1 MKKLFTLLAFLL
13 TVVTASKAQE
23 LVNAN
28 FAQGVIGDVNIAT
41 YKADGETHWM
51 QDVPGWSLG
60 VENGEARAAGVV
72 AYGSGTTFGGSYGVP
87 AAGPEGTNGNALGM
101 VGVWMGTVQYVQDI
115 TLPEGKYKMTVPV
128 YNTCGTQ
135 AVVKNLIGVKYGETE
150 NFATTTYYPVGQ
162 WTMETVEFELTETTD
177 VTVSL
182 GIEGANC
189 GSGASQHLF
198 IDCVK
203 IETSAEGPVVAIEEG
218 EGTYT
223 VTSTSADA
231 ALYYICRPYSYL
243 GEGKTPES
251 VLQKDIEDMAAMLS
265 SEEEWDL
272 YDHMG
277 LKPAPKTFTIAD
289 YAEIYSGEECFL
301 IAANVG
307 WNGEKI
313 AIISNVEKVNFT
325 PEASAAPEVTL
336 IGQEET
342 EYNLNGHSTVT
353 IDLPISAIKVKGL
366 DQSKDYSY
374 TISEGNTTLAEGILS
389 VNTIGYAEFNP
400 LSLYEGHTYTLT
412 LTSESETVA
421 TYNLIGAMEGPEKP
435 AEIKGYLGTYNEDG
449 SWKKLV
455 EVSGGLFTWAARL
468 EEQGYYLTI
477 VGNDWEDKYF
487 LNLTT
492 GSLDGTKTYYE
503 IDEDHDILV
512 DGKKKAFFLEPTSE
526 EALRYAVNMTVDLK
540 GLVNQAKTI
549 DLTGLEA
556 SETAAFLEALAA
568 AENANQFVDDFGDL
582 AINLQAEMDKLDR
595 EPLQPFHAYIA
606 LYDES
611 GKPFKVIKVADEY
624 HNFIFKPSNQGY
636 YITLSTNNWEDLF
649 YMDLVTFDLS
659 STPIYYPIVGDE
671 IFANGK
677 AIAMW
682 LDATDERFSNYLE
695 NQEVDP
701 EDIAFTLAVAKAYNT
716 TGHSESLVKDLEDAI
731 AALENA
737 DLFNDNYNKLMQDV
751 EDVLAALAE
760 ETTGISSIDVRPAT
774 KGYGIDGRRANR
786 GIVILNGHK
795 TIVK

>member
-1 MKKLFTLLAFLL
+1 MKKIYAFMCVLALSL
-13 TVVTASKAQE
+13 VSVIGAYAQE
-23 LVNAN
+23 
-28 FAQGVIGDVNIAT
+28 
-41 YKADGETHWM
+41 
-51 QDVPGWSLG
+51 
-60 VENGEARAAGVV
+60 
-72 AYGSGTTFGGSYGVP
+72 
-87 AAGPEGTNGNALGM
+87 
-101 VGVWMGTVQYVQDI
+101 
-115 TLPEGKYKMTVPV
+115 
-128 YNTCGTQ
+128 
-135 AVVKNLIGVKYGETE
+135 
-150 NFATTTYYPVGQ
+150 
-162 WTMETVEFELTETTD
+162 
-177 VTVSL
+177 
-182 GIEGANC
+182 
-189 GSGASQHLF
+189 
-198 IDCVK
+198 
-203 IETSAEGPVVAIEEG
+203 
-218 EGTYT
+218 
-223 VTSTSADA
+223 
-231 ALYYICRPYSYL
+231 
-243 GEGKTPES
+243 
-251 VLQKDIEDMAAMLS
+251 
-265 SEEEWDL
+265 
-272 YDHMG
+272 
-277 LKPAPKTFTIAD
+277 KPT
-289 YAEIYSGEECFL
+289 
-301 IAANVG
+301 
-307 WNGEKI
+307 
-313 AIISNVEKVNFT
+313 
-325 PEASAAPEVTL
+325 
-336 IGQEET
+336 
-342 EYNLNGHSTVT
+342 
-353 IDLPISAIKVKGL
+353 
-366 DQSKDYSY
+366 
-374 TISEGNTTLAEGILS
+374 
-389 VNTIGYAEFNP
+389 
-400 LSLYEGHTYTLT
+400 
-412 LTSESETVA
+412 
-421 TYNLIGAMEGPEKP
+421 
-435 AEIKGYLGTYNEDG
+435 EIKGYLGTYNEDG

-503 IDEDHDILV
+503 IDEDNDILV

-556 SETAAFLEALAA
+556 TETAAFLEALAA

-611 GKPFKVIKVADEY
+611 GKPSRVIKIEDEY

-636 YITLSTNNWEDLF
+636 YITLSTNNWEDLY
-649 YMDLVTFDLS
+649 YMDLVEFKLS

-716 TGHSESLVKDLEDAI
+716 TGHSESLVKDLENAI

-760 ETTGISSIDVRPAT
+760 EATGISSIDVRPAT

-795 TIVK
+795 AIVK

>member
-115 TLPEGKYKMTVPV
+115 TLPKGKYKMTVPV

-150 NFATTTYYPVGQ
+150 NFATTTNYPVGQ
-162 WTMETVEFELTETTD
+162 WTMETVEFELTETTN

-203 IETSAEGPVVAIEEG
+203 LETVV
-218 EGTYT
+218 
-223 VTSTSADA
+223 D
-231 ALYYICRPYSYL
+231 
-243 GEGKTPES
+243 
-251 VLQKDIEDMAAMLS
+251 
-265 SEEEWDL
+265 
-272 YDHMG
+272 
-277 LKPAPKTFTIAD
+277 
-289 YAEIYSGEECFL
+289 
-301 IAANVG
+301 
-307 WNGEKI
+307 
-313 AIISNVEKVNFT
+313 
-325 PEASAAPEVTL
+325 PEVTL

-366 DQSKDYSY
+366 DQSKEYSY

-526 EALRYAVNMTVDLK
+526 KALRYAVNMTVDLK

-611 GKPFKVIKVADEY
+611 GKPFKVIKIEDEY

-636 YITLSTNNWEDLF
+636 YITLSTNNWEDLY
-649 YMDLVTFDLS
+649 YMDLVEFKLS

-671 IFANGK
+671 IIANGK

-760 ETTGISSIDVRPAT
+760 ETTGISNIDVRPAT

>member
-13 TVVTASKAQE
+13 TAVTSS
-23 LVNAN
+23 
-28 FAQGVIGDVNIAT
+28 FALTNPLEAT
-41 YKADGETHWM
+41 VT
-51 QDVPGWSLG
+51 
-60 VENGEARAAGVV
+60 VEGTTLYV
-72 AYGSGTTFGGSYGVP
+72 AYSVGTDLGDNYAIKPYITSDTQGKIDVADYYIDCTTGGFFDPLNLIVIDLNEELADDWYTLV
-87 AAGPEGTNGNALGM
+87 
-101 VGVWMGTVQYVQDI
+101 
-115 TLPEGKYKMTVPV
+115 LPEGM
-128 YNTCGTQ
+128 
-135 AVVKNLIGVKYGETE
+135 
-150 NFATTTYYPVGQ
+150 F
-162 WTMETVEFELTETTD
+162 
-177 VTVSL
+177 
-182 GIEGANC
+182 
-189 GSGASQHLF
+189 
-198 IDCVK
+198 
-203 IETSAEGPVVAIEEG
+203 
-218 EGTYT
+218 
-223 VTSTSADA
+223 
-231 ALYYICRPYSYL
+231 
-243 GEGKTPES
+243 
-251 VLQKDIEDMAAMLS
+251 
-265 SEEEWDL
+265 
-272 YDHMG
+272 
-277 LKPAPKTFTIAD
+277 
-289 YAEIYSGEECFL
+289 
-301 IAANVG
+301 
-307 WNGEKI
+307 
-313 AIISNVEKVNFT
+313 
-325 PEASAAPEVTL
+325 
-336 IGQEET
+336 
-342 EYNLNGHSTVT
+342 
-353 IDLPISAIKVKGL
+353 
-366 DQSKDYSY
+366 
-374 TISEGNTTLAEGILS
+374 S
-389 VNTIGYAEFNP
+389 VNGGDDNSTW
-400 LSLYEGHTYTLT
+400 TY
-412 LTSESETVA
+412 SFTVG
-421 TYNLIGAMEGPEKP
+421 TPKP

-512 DGKKKAFFLEPTSE
+512 DGKKKAFFLKPTSE

-582 AINLQAEMDKLDR
+582 ANNLQAEMDKLDR

-606 LYDES
+606 VYDES
-611 GKPFKVIKVADEY
+611 GKPFKVIKIEDEY

-636 YITLSTNNWEDLF
+636 YITLSTNNWEDLY
-649 YMDLVTFDLS
+649 YMDLVEFKLS

-695 NQEVDP
+695 NLEVDP

-760 ETTGISSIDVRPAT
+760 ETTGISNIDVRPAT